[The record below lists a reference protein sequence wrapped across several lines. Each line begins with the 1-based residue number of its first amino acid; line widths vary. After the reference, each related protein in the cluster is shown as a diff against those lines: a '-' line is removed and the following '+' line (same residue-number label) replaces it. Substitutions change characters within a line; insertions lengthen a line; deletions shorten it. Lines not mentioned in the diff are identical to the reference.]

1 MPVPAV
7 YWRFLLQLLFN
18 PNPTAMAYLN
28 LTDIQKHFDSFH
40 ALKNLSLAIEKEE
53 FVVFVGPS
61 GCGKTTLLRSISG
74 LETVT
79 GGKIELDGR
88 DITYEHPSKRNVAMV
103 FQNYALFPHLTV
115 FENVAFGLRLQRLT
129 KAEINQRV
137 QRAAALLHI
146 EPLLQRKPKQLS
158 GGQRQRVA
166 IGRAIVKQPK
176 LFLFDEPLSNL
187 DAKLR
192 VRMRVELLN
201 LHYETR
207 NTAIY
212 VTHDQVEA
220 MTMADRIV
228 ILNDG
233 KIEQIGSPI
242 EVYSRPANKFVAG
255 FIGSPQMNFISVVVE
270 DQKPSQIR
278 CKSEA
283 IGTVSL
289 PLQVSQS
296 LHGKSL
302 TLGFRPEHV
311 RLGSPDNSVRLPGV
325 VNVVEHLG
333 SETLI
338 HSEVGKDTIVVAKI
352 AGMTAP
358 ERNHRIEFHLP
369 AEHLYLFDENE
380 QAIPIEP
387 VTAG

>member
-1 MPVPAV
+1 
-7 YWRFLLQLLFN
+7 
-18 PNPTAMAYLN
+18 MAYLN

-88 DITYEHPSKRNVAMV
+88 DITFEHPSKRNVAMV

-207 NTAIY
+207 NTAVY

-233 KIEQIGSPI
+233 RVEQIGTPV
-242 EVYSRPANKFVAG
+242 ELYERPTNKFVAG
-255 FIGSPQMNFISVVVE
+255 FIGSPQMNFLDLTVE
-270 DQKPSQIR
+270 AQRENGLACVADGLGKLLLPIQAKTPLDG
-278 CKSEA
+278 KK
-283 IGTVSL
+283 GTL
-289 PLQVSQS
+289 RE
-296 LHGKSL
+296 
-302 TLGFRPEHV
+302 RPEHV
-311 RLGSPDNSVRLPGV
+311 RLGRSESSGRLAAV
-325 VNVVEHLG
+325 VNIVENLG
-333 SETLI
+333 SENLLHAEI
-338 HSEVGKDTIVVAKI
+338 AENQLLLAKI
-352 AGMTAP
+352 PG
-358 ERNHRIEFHLP
+358 
-369 AEHLYLFDENE
+369 D
-380 QAIPIEP
+380 
-387 VTAG
+387 VD